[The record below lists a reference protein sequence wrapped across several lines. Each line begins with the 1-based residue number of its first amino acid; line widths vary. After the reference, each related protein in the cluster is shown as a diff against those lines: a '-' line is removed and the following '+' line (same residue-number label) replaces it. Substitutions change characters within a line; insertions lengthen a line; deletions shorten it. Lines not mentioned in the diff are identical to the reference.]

1 MDPFRIAIPGTAVG
15 SRGFPSTPGQARA
28 KRNAMST
35 DTDKH
40 RGLLDALRAAQ
51 GRGDGSFEQAVT
63 AAFEHVFEHLDRLND
78 HVSPGG
84 PDGGDRHLKPGE
96 TPTLR

>member
-1 MDPFRIAIPGTAVG
+1 
-15 SRGFPSTPGQARA
+15 
-28 KRNAMST
+28 MST

-40 RGLLDALRAAQ
+40 RGLLDALRTAQ
-51 GRGDGSFEQAVT
+51 GKGDGSFEKAVT

-84 PDGGDRHLKPGE
+84 SDGGDRHMKPGE
-96 TPTLR
+96 SPTLR